1 VDTRLLLVAVT
12 LVGACLACGGSQKT
26 PTVPAQDCRGGK
38 VFHQDDSVR
47 FRGCTIVSGNLQ
59 LGGALLSTDDFASL
73 EQVEGNLVVGPSYQ
87 LNNMS
92 ALAGLRLVGGSLQVK
107 DNMGLGGL
115 FLGQLGKIGEDL
127 RIEGNLALRSISLHQ
142 LKSIGGELAPVSS
155 NRVLERVDLSGL
167 KVLGG
172 AELKIDW
179 RKDRPEAV
187 LRAPLY

>member
-1 VDTRLLLVAVT
+1 MDTRLLLSAAI
-12 LVGACLACGGSQKT
+12 LAGACLACGGSQKAA
-26 PTVPAQDCRGGK
+26 TVPAQDCRGGK
-38 VFHQDDSVR
+38 VWHQDDGAR

-59 LGGALLSTDDFASL
+59 LGGALLSADDFASL
-73 EQVEGNLVVGPSYQ
+73 ERVDGDLVVGPSYQ

-92 ALAGLRLVGGSLQVK
+92 ALSGLREVGGSLQIRE
-107 DNMGLGGL
+107 NMGLGGL
-115 FLGQLGKIGEDL
+115 FFGQLGKIGEDL
-127 RIEGNLALRSISLHQ
+127 RIEGNMALRSVSLHQ